1 MAETFSHYASV
12 ETYRDD
18 EVEQAVA
25 RVEML
30 AQLMDSVVTI
40 PGTNVRVGLDAALG
54 LVPVVGDLLSQAVAS
69 YIIWEARRL
78 GVSRLTLARMI
89 GNSALDTLVG
99 MVPFAGDAFDVMYRA
114 NRKNLALLGST
125 STSVGTPRRR
135 AGPGRSSRAAPRGLA
150 EADEERPMR
159 ALLWLG
165 SVAAFA
171 IWSLFAWI
179 AYGLVE
185 VVFAL
190 FGTSMAALLGVGQA
204 G

>member
-30 AQLMDSVVTI
+30 AHLMDSVVTI

-114 NRKNLALLGST
+114 NRKNLALLREHLDKRGYAAQASRP
-125 STSVGTPRRR
+125 GQIIEGR
-135 AGPGRSSRAAPRGLA
+135 ATRIS
-150 EADEERPMR
+150 
-159 ALLWLG
+159 
-165 SVAAFA
+165 
-171 IWSLFAWI
+171 
-179 AYGLVE
+179 
-185 VVFAL
+185 
-190 FGTSMAALLGVGQA
+190 
-204 G
+204 

>member
-18 EVEQAVA
+18 EVAQAVA

-30 AQLMDSVVTI
+30 AHLMDSVVTI

-99 MVPFAGDAFDVMYRA
+99 MVPFAGDVFDVMYRA
-114 NRKNLALLGST
+114 NRKNLVLLREHLDKRGY
-125 STSVGTPRRR
+125 
-135 AGPGRSSRAAPRGLA
+135 AAPA
-150 EADEERPMR
+150 TRPGQIIEGR
-159 ALLWLG
+159 ATRIG
-165 SVAAFA
+165 
-171 IWSLFAWI
+171 
-179 AYGLVE
+179 
-185 VVFAL
+185 
-190 FGTSMAALLGVGQA
+190 
-204 G
+204 